1 MNKYGFCFSAIV
13 GLLICCCVMTSKA
26 QLIDTIGSMGIG
38 GQMMNQ
44 GVKSTSQGINA
55 LKQTQFIQNLNW
67 LFMDI
72 KMNHIGG
79 YTGLNRNSVKGKN
92 PFPETEWTV
101 GSDGGQTFYI
111 EFNNINISLCQKIIS
126 SDVGAQ
132 KILIN
137 GVEQKTSN
145 CSNTSKIKLI
155 YE

>member
-1 MNKYGFCFSAIV
+1 MNKYGFCLSAFG

-55 LKQTQFIQNLNW
+55 LKQIQFIQKLNW
-67 LFMDI
+67 LVMDI
-72 KMNHIGG
+72 KMNHIGS
-79 YTGLNRNSVKGKN
+79 YAGLNQNLVKKKN

-101 GSDGGQTFYI
+101 GSDDGKTFYI
-111 EFNNINISLCQKIIS
+111 EFNNINIPLCQKIIS
-126 SDVGAQ
+126 SNIGAQ

-137 GVEQKTSN
+137 GMEQKTSS
-145 CSNTSKIKLI
+145 CSSTSKIKLI

>member
-1 MNKYGFCFSAIV
+1 MNKYGFCFSALAAMCFSGFITV
-13 GLLICCCVMTSKA
+13 GNA

-55 LKQTQFIQNLNW
+55 LKQTQFVQNLNW
-67 LFMDI
+67 LVMDI

-79 YTGLNRNSVKGKN
+79 YTGLNQNSVKEKN
-92 PFPETEWTV
+92 PFPETEWMV
-101 GSDGGQTFYI
+101 GSDDGKTFYI
-111 EFNNINISLCQKIIS
+111 EFNNINIPLCQKIIS

-137 GVEQKTSN
+137 GAEQKTSS
-145 CSNTSKIKLI
+145 CSSTSKIKLI